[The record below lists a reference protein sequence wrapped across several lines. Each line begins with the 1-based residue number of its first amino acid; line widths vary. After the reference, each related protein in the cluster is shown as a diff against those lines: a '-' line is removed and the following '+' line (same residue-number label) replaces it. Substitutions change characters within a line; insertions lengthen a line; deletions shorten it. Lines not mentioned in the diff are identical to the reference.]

1 MKYMKRI
8 PFLDSHTGG
17 EPTRLITSL
26 PFDLGTGSVA
36 DKLSTLKTKHDD
48 LRRTVLLEPRGSD
61 VLVGAYLVPPADPTC
76 QFGVIYFNNVGYLG
90 MCGHGTIGLI
100 ASLAYMGKVTPGV
113 IRVETPVG
121 VVEAT
126 LHTPSFPKGD
136 AVRGGRQPDEAIS
149 DTAHGIASGKEQ
161 ERPRNDGEYPNKVSV
176 QNIPSYRHL
185 THVPVIVDGKTIY
198 GDVAYGGNWFFLC
211 HDHGLEVNMQN
222 LEALTD
228 FSWRVREQL
237 TANGITGANGAE
249 IDHVE
254 LFAST
259 PEADSKSFVLCP
271 GKAYDRSPCGTGTS
285 AKLAC
290 LYGDGKLQVGQIWK
304 QQSVVGSIFE
314 GSIQIQDNRIIPTI
328 TGEAWVMS
336 EGTILVDE
344 RDPFGKGI

>member
-1 MKYMKRI
+1 MKRI

-17 EPTRLITSL
+17 EPTRLIETP

-36 DKLSTLKTKHDD
+36 DKLSKLKKDHDD
-48 LRRTVLLEPRGSD
+48 FRTTVLNEPRGSD
-61 VLVGAYLVPPADPTC
+61 VLVGALLVEPADPTC

-100 ASLAYMGKVTPGV
+100 ASLAYLGKVQPGV

-126 LHTPSFPKGD
+126 LHSPSL
-136 AVRGGRQPDEAIS
+136 RGANDSERRSNLLVESGV
-149 DTAHGIASGKEQ
+149 ASGERQ
-161 ERPRNDGEYPNKVSV
+161 ERPRNDMYPNRVSV
-176 QNIPSYRHL
+176 RNIPAYRHL
-185 THVPVIVDGKTIY
+185 THIPVTVHGKTIH
-198 GDVAYGGNWFFLC
+198 GDVAWGGNWFFLC
-211 HDHGLEVNMQN
+211 HDHGLDVNMSN

-237 TANGITGANGAE
+237 TANGTTGANGAE

-254 LFAST
+254 LFAPAST
-259 PEADSKSFVLCP
+259 SLSTGPDADSKSFVLCP

-290 LYGDGKLQVGQIWK
+290 LYADGKLQVGQTWK
-304 QQSVVGSIFE
+304 QQSVLGSIFE
-314 GSIQIQDNRIIPTI
+314 GSVQLDGDKIIPTI
-328 TGEAWVMS
+328 TGEAWVMA
-336 EGTILVDE
+336 EGVIMVDE

>member
-1 MKYMKRI
+1 MKRI
-8 PFLDSHTGG
+8 PYLDSHTGG

-26 PFDLGTGSVA
+26 PFDLGPGSVA
-36 DKLSTLKTKHDD
+36 DKCSTLKKNHDD

-100 ASLAYMGKVTPGV
+100 ASLAYLGKVQPGV
-113 IRVETPVG
+113 IRIETPVG

-126 LHTPSFPKGD
+126 LHD
-136 AVRGGRQPDEAIS
+136 APLLLGEGSGVRS
-149 DTAHGIASGKEQ
+149 
-161 ERPRNDGEYPNKVSV
+161 EYPNKVSV
-176 QNIPSYRHL
+176 QNIPAYRHL
-185 THVPVIVDGKTIY
+185 THIPVTVDGKTVH
-198 GDVAYGGNWFFLC
+198 GDVAWGGNWFFLV

-290 LYGDGKLQVGQIWK
+290 LYEDGKLQAGQIWK

-314 GSIQIQDNRIIPTI
+314 GSIQIQNNRIIPTI

>member
-1 MKYMKRI
+1 MIRI

-36 DKLSTLKTKHDD
+36 DKLSTLKAKHDD

-100 ASLAYMGKVTPGV
+100 ASLAYLGKVQPGV

-126 LHTPSFPKGD
+126 LHPMSL
-136 AVRGGRQPDEAIS
+136 RGEAEATSSSI
-149 DTAHGIASGKEQ
+149 GGLLPEG
-161 ERPRNDGEYPNKVSV
+161 RNDIYPNKVSV
-176 QNIPSYRHL
+176 QNIPAYRHL
-185 THVPVIVDGKTIY
+185 THVPVTVDGKTIH
-198 GDVAYGGNWFFLC
+198 GDVAWGGNWFFLI
-211 HDHGLEVNMQN
+211 HDHGMDVNMQN

-290 LYGDGKLQVGQIWK
+290 LYSDGKLQVGQIWK

>member
-1 MKYMKRI
+1 MLKI

-17 EPTRLITSL
+17 EPTRLITAL

-36 DKLSTLKTKHDD
+36 DKLSTLKAHHDD

-126 LHTPSFPKGD
+126 LHPMSSSL
-136 AVRGGRQPDEAIS
+136 RGANGVSDEAIPNNVEE
-149 DTAHGIASGKEQ
+149 IASGEKH
-161 ERPRNDGEYPNKVSV
+161 RPRNDEQYPNKVSV
-176 QNIPSYRHL
+176 QNIPAYRHL
-185 THVPVIVDGKTIY
+185 THIPVTIDGKTIH
-198 GDVAYGGNWFFLC
+198 GDVAWGGNWFFLC
-211 HDHGLEVNMQN
+211 HDHGLDVNMQN

-228 FSWRVREQL
+228 FSWRVREQF

-290 LYGDGKLQVGQIWK
+290 LYGDGKLQVGQTWK

-314 GSIQIQDNRIIPTI
+314 GSIQLDGDKIIPTI

>member
-1 MKYMKRI
+1 MIRI

-36 DKLSTLKTKHDD
+36 DKLSTLKAHHDD

-100 ASLAYMGKVTPGV
+100 ASLAYMGKVMPGV

-126 LHTPSFPKGD
+126 LHKN
-136 AVRGGRQPDEAIS
+136 EA
-149 DTAHGIASGKEQ
+149 
-161 ERPRNDGEYPNKVSV
+161 GEYPNKVSV
-176 QNIPSYRHL
+176 QNIPAYRHL
-185 THVPVIVDGKTIY
+185 THIPVTVDGKTVH
-198 GDVAYGGNWFFLC
+198 GDVAWGGNWFFLV
-211 HDHGLEVNMQN
+211 HDHGMDVNMGN

-237 TANGITGANGAE
+237 TADGITGANGAE

-259 PEADSKSFVLCP
+259 PDADSKSFVLCP

-290 LYGDGKLQVGQIWK
+290 LYSDGKLQVGQIWK

>member
-1 MKYMKRI
+1 MKRI
-8 PFLDSHTGG
+8 PYLDSHTGG
-17 EPTRLITSL
+17 EPTRLIISL

-36 DKLSTLKTKHDD
+36 DKLSTLKKNHDD
-48 LRRTVLLEPRGSD
+48 LRRTILLEPRGSD

-126 LHTPSFPKGD
+126 LHPMSL
-136 AVRGGRQPDEAIS
+136 RGAERRSNLPINDEV
-149 DTAHGIASGKEQ
+149 ASGKNQ
-161 ERPRNDGEYPNKVSV
+161 ERPRNDIYPNKVSV
-176 QNIPSYRHL
+176 KNIPAYRHL
-185 THVPVIVDGKTIY
+185 THVPVTVNGKTIH
-198 GDVAYGGNWFFLC
+198 GDVAWGGNWFFLC
-211 HDHGLEVNMQN
+211 HDHGLDVNMQN
-222 LEALTD
+222 LEALTE
-228 FSWRVREQL
+228 FSWRVREQV

-249 IDHVE
+249 VDHVE

-290 LYGDGKLQVGQIWK
+290 LYGDGKLQVGQTWK
-304 QQSVVGSIFE
+304 QQSVVGSTFE
-314 GSIQIQDNRIIPTI
+314 GSIQLDGDKIIPTI
-328 TGEAWVMS
+328 TGEAWVMA